1 MNLCAFLLDK
11 LILWPYG
18 DVCMLPNLHHKPMPK
33 FGAYHVS
40 TKFSAEKE
48 LPAERMLDMFVYEF
62 PVFW

>member
-11 LILWPYG
+11 LILWPYRN
-18 DVCMLPNLHHKPMPK
+18 VCMLLICITNPCQNLAPIML
-33 FGAYHVS
+33 S

-48 LPAERMLDMFVYEF
+48 LLAERMLDMFVYEL